1 MTGGL
6 GGPARSPHL
15 SYQTYLVRFPLTFL
29 CAFSII
35 VQRGINATVSSRS
48 LAGYRFFFSS
58 RRLAVLPTAV
68 TWRFAPGNQDV

>member
-1 MTGGL
+1 
-6 GGPARSPHL
+6 
-15 SYQTYLVRFPLTFL
+15 LTFL
-29 CAFSII
+29 AVFSIM